1 VTLTTKVLLGLG
13 LGLAAGAAV
22 SASGSAAL
30 ATAVTWIEPVGTIW
44 INALRMTI
52 VPLVVAGLVV
62 GAASSGDARSIGRLG
77 GRALAIFLALL
88 AGAAAFTV
96 IVAPPLFALLPLDPA
111 AVAAL
116 RESAGGAA
124 AAGTAAGTGF
134 PDFRQ
139 WLVDLVPS
147 NAFRSAADG
156 AILPLIVFSLALGFA
171 IAHIAPERRD
181 LLVSFFRGLFDA
193 MLTLIRWVLAFAPI
207 GVFAL
212 ALPLAT
218 RLGLAAA
225 GAVLYFI
232 AIVSGLCLLATLA
245 LYPIAATLGRAPLRR
260 FARAAAP
267 AQSIGFSARSSL
279 AALPAMIETGRE
291 QLGFPPVITNF
302 FLPLSAS
309 MFRYGSAIGISA
321 GVLFLARLYGVELG
335 AVQLVTIA
343 LTTVLLTFSV
353 PGVPGGSILIMMPV
367 LQAVGVPP
375 EGVAILLGVDT
386 IPDMFRTTANVS
398 GTFTAATVL
407 SAGEARESELAV
419 PVHAEALSS

>member
-1 VTLTTKVLLGLG
+1 VTLTTRVLLGLV
-13 LGLAAGAAV
+13 LGLAAGAVVA
-22 SASGSAAL
+22 ATESAAL
-30 ATAVTWIEPVGTIW
+30 ATAVAWIEPIGSIW

-88 AGAAAFTV
+88 GAAATFTV
-96 IVAPPLFALLPLDPA
+96 LVGPPLFALLPLDPA
-111 AVAAL
+111 AIAAL
-116 RESAGGAA
+116 RESVGAA
-124 AAGTAAGTGF
+124 GAAGPPPTGF

-139 WLVDLVPS
+139 WLVDLVPA
-147 NAFRSAADG
+147 NAFRAAADG

-171 IAHIAPERRD
+171 ISRIGVEQRD
-181 LLVSFFRGLFDA
+181 LLVRFFRGLFDA
-193 MLTLIRWVLAFAPI
+193 MLTLIRWVLAFAPV

-225 GAVLYFI
+225 GAVVYFI
-232 AIVSGLCLLATLA
+232 VTVSALCLIVTAA
-245 LYPIAATLGRAPLRR
+245 LYPVAAIFGRVSPRR

-279 AALPAMIETGRE
+279 AALPAMIETGRK
-291 QLGFPPVITNF
+291 QLDFPPIITNF

-309 MFRYGSAIGISA
+309 TFRYGSAVGITA

-335 AVQLVTIA
+335 PVQLATIA
-343 LTTVLLTFSV
+343 LTTVLITFSV

-367 LQAVGVPP
+367 LNAVGVPP
-375 EGVAILLGVDT
+375 EGAAILLGVDT
-386 IPDMFRTTANVS
+386 IPDMFRTVANVS

-407 SAGEARESELAV
+407 SAGEPRSEESAV
-419 PVHAEALSS
+419 PFHAEAQNR